1 MKPSKSETFERVFLA
16 TKPRLLALAYRI
28 TGSMSDA
35 EEIAQETATRAL
47 AHPPKDDAGLAP
59 WLIRI
64 AANLAKDTLR
74 RRRVRDYFGPWLPEP
89 VEDERLA
96 SQGDFATPEARYALA
111 ESATLAFLC
120 ALEALGPTE
129 RTVLV
134 LRDALGLDVAEVADV
149 LATTEGNV
157 RVVHHRARKKLS
169 AYDMARCI
177 PDEAAKA
184 RTQVA
189 LMTLLQGMSSGDVD
203 AVLHA
208 LDANASLI
216 TDAAGEFTAAVVVLH
231 GRERIAR
238 SEMEIVKHTQV
249 LHAKFLSVNGLPAVA
264 VTLAPK
270 KRSDAPR
277 SLFTIDTNVDGKIVA
292 LRHVLASAKLAHVSF
307 ADATFA

>member
-1 MKPSKSETFERVFLA
+1 MNSSKAETFEDVFLA
-16 TKPRLLALAYRI
+16 TRPKLLALAYRM

-35 EEIAQETATRAL
+35 EEIAQEAATRAL
-47 AHPPKDDAGLAP
+47 LHPPAQRAGLAP

-64 AANLAKDTLR
+64 AVNLAKDVLR
-74 RRRVRDYFGPWLPEP
+74 RRRTRHYFGPWLPEP
-89 VEDERLA
+89 VDDEILSA
-96 SQGDFATPEARYALA
+96 QSDFATPEARYALA

-134 LRDALGLDVAEVADV
+134 LRDALGLEVSEVASI
-149 LATTEGNV
+149 LGTTEGNV
-157 RVVHHRARKKLS
+157 RVVHHRARKKLG

-189 LMTLLQGMSSGDVD
+189 LMTLLQGMTSGDVG
-203 AVLHA
+203 AVLNA
-208 LDANASLI
+208 LDTNASLI

-231 GRERIAR
+231 GSERIAR
-238 SEMEIVKHTQV
+238 SEMQIVKHAQI
-249 LHAKFLSVNGLPAVA
+249 LHAKFVCVNGLPAVA
-264 VTLAPK
+264 ITLTPK

-277 SLFTIDTNVDGKIVA
+277 SLFTIETNSAGRIVA
-292 LRHVLASAKLAHVSF
+292 LRHVLASPKLAHVRF
-307 ADATFA
+307 A